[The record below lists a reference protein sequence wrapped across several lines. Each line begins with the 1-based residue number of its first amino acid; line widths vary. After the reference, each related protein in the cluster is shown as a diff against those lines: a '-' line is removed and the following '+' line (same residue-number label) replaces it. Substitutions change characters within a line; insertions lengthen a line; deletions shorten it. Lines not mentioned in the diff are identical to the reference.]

1 LGNRVKKELQG
12 LPELQGLEV
21 TPARRASLA
30 QTAFLVHQALLAN
43 EELLVRQVHDD
54 FAVLCLLTEVLLRLP
69 ADHLAR
75 SQKALLQDS
84 ELARY

>member
-12 LPELQGLEV
+12 PPELQVLEV

-43 EELLVRQVHDD
+43 EELLVRQVHEDTKG
-54 FAVLCLLTEVLLRLP
+54 CPEG
-69 ADHLAR
+69 LAR
-75 SQKALLQDS
+75 MG
-84 ELARY
+84 